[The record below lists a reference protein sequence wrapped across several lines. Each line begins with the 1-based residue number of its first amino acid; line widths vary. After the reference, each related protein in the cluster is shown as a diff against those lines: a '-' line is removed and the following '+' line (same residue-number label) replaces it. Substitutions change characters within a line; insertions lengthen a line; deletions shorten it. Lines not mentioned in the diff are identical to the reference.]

1 MFTREEIKEF
11 KNELPVKGIQLI
23 KSRTGISRPTIYK
36 FLEGEEIRLHL
47 AEKFGKKVG

>member
-47 AEKFGKKVG
+47 AEKIWKRVG